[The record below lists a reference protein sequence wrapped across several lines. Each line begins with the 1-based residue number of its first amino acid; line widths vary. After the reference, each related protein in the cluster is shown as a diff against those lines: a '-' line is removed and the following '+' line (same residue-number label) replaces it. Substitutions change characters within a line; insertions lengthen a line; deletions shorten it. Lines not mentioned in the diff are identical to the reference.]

1 MSLAH
6 PSDSE
11 NWNPQEMKGLL
22 SPAKPR
28 WFNKYTRAP
37 CANLTVS
44 PKRLIFLS
52 YQDSLEG
59 IHNTLQRQKVSSTV
73 SLVKTNDQR
82 VLQLKVK

>member
-22 SPAKPR
+22 SPAKPL
-28 WFNKYTRAP
+28 WFNKYTRALR
-37 CANLTVS
+37 ANLTVS

-52 YQDSLEG
+52 YQDTLEG